1 MGSVRCYACGEMG
14 HRAFECTKGYGKGK
28 SKGKGKDMK
37 GKGKGVYEVDQED
50 PWFAATQGDRMDLG
64 GTVEEPDRALRSG

>member
-37 GKGKGVYEVDQED
+37 GKGKGVYEVE
-50 PWFAATQGDRMDLG
+50 
-64 GTVEEPDRALRSG
+64 